1 MPDPQGPSL
10 PELEAALAMLAQER
24 YAAEGGSTA
33 AAEQAAQAGDCEYL
47 LAHVQCLQARLD
59 SGPDDVGWIAPGA
72 RNTPAQSLQR
82 IKALSDM
89 FPDLFSAMFVVAATH
104 ASIPRE
110 HLALAIKQFR
120 RDADNLS
127 LEDLTGLMASLV
139 NGANQA
145 FEAVLRTRKGG
156 ERKVSAALPW
166 GKDTE

>member
-1 MPDPQGPSL
+1 MADSQAPSL
-10 PELEAALAMLAQER
+10 PELEAALAMLAQQR
-24 YAAEGGSTA
+24 YAAEGGSA
-33 AAEQAAQAGDCEYL
+33 SAVEQAAQAGDCEYL
-47 LAHVQCLQARLD
+47 LAYIHCLQARLD

-82 IKALSDM
+82 IKALSAM

-104 ASIPRE
+104 VPIPRE
-110 HLALAIKQFR
+110 RLALAIKQFR
-120 RDADNLS
+120 RDADTLS
-127 LEDLTGLMASLV
+127 QDDLAGLLTSLV

-145 FEAVLRTRKGG
+145 FEAVLRTRKGA